1 MEYKTLKLELD
12 GAVGRLIFNRPDRAN
27 SITMEMGSELVSAIE
42 TIRSASHLRVI
53 VLTGA
58 GKYFCAGEDMAEF
71 ELLQSYPPAELET
84 SVRAF
89 LETIGQIH
97 RLPLPVIARING
109 DAFGGGVGLALAC
122 DLRVMVTRA
131 RMGFAFARVGLTGA
145 DAGVTYFLPRLVGQ
159 ARAMEILLKGTV
171 FDGETAARE
180 GLVHRAVEPEELDN
194 ATDEI
199 ARQIAAGPPIATRFT
214 KEGVLASL
222 ARSLSEELDFE
233 AHAQTTCMMSEDHR
247 EALKALKEK
256 RLPNFRG
263 R

>member
-1 MEYKTLKLELD
+1 MGYSTLRLELD
-12 GAVGRLIFNRPDRAN
+12 GAVGRLTLNRPDRAN
-27 SITMEMGSELVSAIE
+27 SMTIEMGRELVSAIE
-42 TIRSASHLRVI
+42 TIRAATHLRVI

-71 ELLQSYPPAELET
+71 KLLQSYPPAELET
-84 SVRAF
+84 EVRAF

-122 DLRVMVTRA
+122 DLRVMVSSA

-145 DAGVTYFLPRLVGQ
+145 DAGVTYFLPRIVGP
-159 ARAMEILLKGTV
+159 ARALEILLKGPV

-180 GLVHRAVEPEELDN
+180 GLVHRVVAPEELDN
-194 ATDEI
+194 ATHEI
-199 ARQIAAGPPIATRFT
+199 TMQLATGPPIATRFT

>member
-1 MEYKTLKLELD
+1 MKLELD
-12 GAVGRLIFNRPDRAN
+12 GAVGRLTFNRPDRAN

-58 GKYFCAGEDMAEF
+58 GKYFCAGEDIAEF
-71 ELLQSYPPAELET
+71 ELLQSYPPAELEI

-97 RLPLPVIARING
+97 LLPIPVIARING

-122 DLRVMVTRA
+122 DLRVIA
-131 RMGFAFARVGLTGA
+131 AGAKLGFAFARVGLTGA

-159 ARAMEILLKGTV
+159 ARAMEILLKGMV

-180 GLVHRAVEPEELDN
+180 GLVHCVVEPEKLDD

-199 ARQIAAGPPIATRFT
+199 TRQIAAGPPIAMRFT
-214 KEGVLASL
+214 KQGVLASL
-222 ARSLSEELDFE
+222 ASSLSEELDFE

-256 RLPNFRG
+256 RLPNFMG